1 MNASVLPPKKPP
13 LRSCNNYWVSAW
25 CPENELMVELL
36 PSALLSRGLGVQS
49 RGGTL
54 ALSEVQER
62 RPSRD
67 HEKPVMTSQ
76 TQAAEEPG
84 LPDPPDA
91 LGKQG
96 ARNGQPLCPHLIP
109 AEQGRCRHMIWN
121 SLRAPS
127 MEPPFLSKQT
137 PFHPT
142 AAAEMRVAQD
152 QATDVFFQTR
162 GHLLCAGLGT
172 GHRAGDKAAK
182 TSGLQA
188 LTNCRVAGG
197 LDRQRRPAE
206 RRAGKAAVSHV
217 GQAGQE
223 EAVSGTGEASFQPR
237 TAGGEEGPGAGQ
249 GGTQRA
255 PSFAGNR

>member
-25 CPENELMVELL
+25 CPENGLMVELL

-96 ARNGQPLCPHLIP
+96 QERAAPLPPPDSSRAGTLQAHDLELSESPQHGATLSIQTDALSPRCCCRDARGPRPDYRCVFSDTWTPTMCRSRHW
-109 AEQGRCRHMIWN
+109 AQGRR
-121 SLRAPS
+121 
-127 MEPPFLSKQT
+127 
-137 PFHPT
+137 
-142 AAAEMRVAQD
+142 
-152 QATDVFFQTR
+152 
-162 GHLLCAGLGT
+162 
-172 GHRAGDKAAK
+172 
-182 TSGLQA
+182 
-188 LTNCRVAGG
+188 
-197 LDRQRRPAE
+197 
-206 RRAGKAAVSHV
+206 
-217 GQAGQE
+217 
-223 EAVSGTGEASFQPR
+223 
-237 TAGGEEGPGAGQ
+237 
-249 GGTQRA
+249 
-255 PSFAGNR
+255 